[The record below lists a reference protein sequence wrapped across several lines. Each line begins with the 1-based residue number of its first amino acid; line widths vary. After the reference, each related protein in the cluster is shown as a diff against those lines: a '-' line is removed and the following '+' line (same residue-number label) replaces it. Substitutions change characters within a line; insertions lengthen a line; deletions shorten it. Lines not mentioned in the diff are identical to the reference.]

1 MFSLAT
7 KISSL
12 FVCFSRVIHGV
23 AYQPVTDVFVCLL
36 CVSSVTQLVLVRC
49 QVLVHDT
56 NKFRGLVLVLN
67 AEFGAKGQAREPS
80 GDAFRLLVNALSLSK
95 R

>member
-1 MFSLAT
+1 M
-7 KISSL
+7 
-12 FVCFSRVIHGV
+12 CFSRVIHGV
-23 AYQPVTDVFVCLL
+23 AYQPVTDGFACLL
-36 CVSSVTQLVLVRC
+36 CVSSVIQLVLVRC
-49 QVLVHDT
+49 QVLMHDI

-67 AEFGAKGQAREPS
+67 AEFGAKGDCCEPS

>member
-1 MFSLAT
+1 M
-7 KISSL
+7 
-12 FVCFSRVIHGV
+12 
-23 AYQPVTDVFVCLL
+23 AYQLVTDGFACLF
-36 CVSSVTQLVLVRC
+36 CVSSVIQLVLVRC

-56 NKFRGLVLVLN
+56 TKYRGLVLVLN
-67 AEFGAKGQAREPS
+67 AEFGEKGQEREPS